1 MDTEK
6 KYNAIFD
13 KAQLGISDINLS
25 NFFDKQQQI
34 IGDMIAELNKKKD
47 SIIMQRLEKLGI
59 EIDVEAE
66 QRRRFK
72 RFVVEYNDTEE
83 TYWYNDGSE
92 TGLRVVTFKKP
103 QPNFDLK
110 EANHTVKSE
119 VSYY

>member
-1 MDTEK
+1 MDTK
-6 KYNAIFD
+6 KEYSAIFD
-13 KAQLGISDINLS
+13 KAQLGISDVSLS

-34 IGDMIAELNKKKD
+34 IGDMIAELNKKKEA
-47 SIIMQRLEKLGI
+47 IIMQRLEKLGI

-66 QRRRFK
+66 QHRRFK
-72 RFVVEYNDTEE
+72 RFVVEYNDQEE

-92 TGLRVVTFKKP
+92 TGLRIVTFKKP

-110 EANHTVKSE
+110 EPKHIVKTE